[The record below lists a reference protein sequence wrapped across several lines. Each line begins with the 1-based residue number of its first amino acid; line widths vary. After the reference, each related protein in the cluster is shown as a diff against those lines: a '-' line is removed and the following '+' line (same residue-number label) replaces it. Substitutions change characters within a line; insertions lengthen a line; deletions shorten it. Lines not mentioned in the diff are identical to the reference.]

1 MRRASFSLN
10 RQVAKSAKE
19 GILDRIYRMNR
30 IDWGRGKMRRNEAI
44 LLFGNSQLFADE
56 FAEGIS

>member
-1 MRRASFSLN
+1 MAGLFFLELPRRQE
-10 RQVAKSAKE
+10 RQGSAF
-19 GILDRIYRMNR
+19 DRIYRMNR